1 MRKVHLIAAMAA
13 ALALALMAASG
24 TGAVAGSEKPAKLT
38 IKKRTWDEIGWN
50 VAGNGLTL
58 GHATVKSVK
67 GDKLRVKVTIE
78 ADRDDA
84 LENKGRLEVRTK
96 QWYDKPGKP
105 YSAEDRED
113 YWEDTKVKTDE
124 DGHGEKT
131 FTVPALNEED
141 GKIYVQIDVRR
152 RIGPPVW
159 TRPAYSSDAGAVP
172 LD

>member
-1 MRKVHLIAAMAA
+1 MKIIHLTTAAILLG
-13 ALALALMAASG
+13 LALLTG
-24 TGAVAGSEKPAKLT
+24 FRTGAEAGSEKLARLT
-38 IKKRTWDEIGWN
+38 LKKRTWDEIGWN

-58 GHATVKSVK
+58 GRATVKSVK

-84 LENKGRLEVRTK
+84 LKNKGRLEVRTS

-113 YWEDTKVKTDE
+113 YWEDKALKTDE
-124 DGHGEKT
+124 EGHGNNT
-131 FTVPALNEED
+131 FIVPALNEKD
-141 GKIYVQIDVRR
+141 GKIYVQINVRR

-159 TRPAYSSDAGAVP
+159 TRPAYSSDAVAVS
-172 LD
+172 LE